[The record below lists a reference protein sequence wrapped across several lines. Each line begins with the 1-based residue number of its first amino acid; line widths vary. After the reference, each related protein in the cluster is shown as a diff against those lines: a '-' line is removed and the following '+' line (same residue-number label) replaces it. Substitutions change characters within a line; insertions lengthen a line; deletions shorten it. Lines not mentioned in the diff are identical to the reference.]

1 MLTYLDSSALV
12 KLVVE
17 EAESQALEAMLR
29 AAVITSSRLSDVEV
43 TRAASRRG
51 GAVVARARSVIGRV
65 ALIPLDEG
73 IFVQARSVR
82 PAALRSL
89 DAIHLASALAIRE
102 QIEVLITYD
111 GRMAEAAVSLGLRTT
126 APR

>member
-1 MLTYLDSSALV
+1 VLTYLDSSALV